1 MREHFSDSEKTR
13 KSFNLWKN
21 APKYHQHKIKRNPSG
36 FLHCLGGQL
45 PIQNKRTSFR
55 ISFNQFRRRPTFPG
69 GCPPSII
76 SAKKLNYCVRN
87 GNRCD
92 LLAIATEYMSI
103 TLRCVDSFLFV
114 SQKLNQ
120 RSFRTLFFFFGL
132 LHNLFRSSPRPIS
145 IGQLN
150 TLPYL
155 HLRPIN
161 HIVYV
166 GSY

>member
-1 MREHFSDSEKTR
+1 MDS
-13 KSFNLWKN
+13 
-21 APKYHQHKIKRNPSG
+21 
-36 FLHCLGGQL
+36 
-45 PIQNKRTSFR
+45 IQNTKKTHLKSDVF
-55 ISFNQFRRRPTFPG
+55 FVFRRRPTFPG

-76 SAKKLNYCVRN
+76 SAKELNYCVRN

-92 LLAIATEYMSI
+92 LFAIATECMSNAF
-103 TLRCVDSFLFV
+103 LRLDSFLCV
-114 SQKLNQ
+114 LKTEQ
-120 RSFRTLFFFFGL
+120 RRVRLLRSSCL
-132 LHNLFRSSPRPIS
+132 LHKLFRSSPRPIS

-150 TLPYL
+150 TLPHL